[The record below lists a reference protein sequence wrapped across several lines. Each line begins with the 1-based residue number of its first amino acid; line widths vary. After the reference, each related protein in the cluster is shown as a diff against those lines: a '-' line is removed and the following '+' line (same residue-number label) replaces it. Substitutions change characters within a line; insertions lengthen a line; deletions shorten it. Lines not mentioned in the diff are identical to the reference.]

1 MRARRGVLVG
11 WAVVASYAALLLGV
25 GMAAVQSNDGPSGGA
40 GPASSEEAAGRFVKA
55 WERSRTATFVTT
67 GTYERRSD
75 VTGASVASEDVV
87 VQRPPRRLHRQLG
100 GVEGRDDDRLLVCPA
115 PPAGADE
122 EDRQPCRL
130 GAPGGRTYA
139 EQVADE
145 IAGLRSLTA
154 GPDPLYGVTD
164 GAEGCFDLELRR
176 VDPRAPFGVEAS
188 FCFDA
193 ATGAPTRSSVRH
205 EGGIV
210 EVVVVTEV
218 RPAVRDIDL
227 VP

>member
-1 MRARRGVLVG
+1 MVVG
-11 WAVVASYAALLLGV
+11 WAVVVAYASLLIGV
-25 GMAAVQSNDGPSGGA
+25 GIVEVQDGGRVPVDDGPALSQGTA
-40 GPASSEEAAGRFVKA
+40 ERFVQA
-55 WERSRTATFVTT
+55 WERSRTATFVTR

-87 VQRPPRRLHRQLG
+87 AQRPPRRLHRQLG

-122 EDRQPCRL
+122 KDREPCRL

-145 IAGLRSLTA
+145 VAGLRSLTA
-154 GPDPLYGVTD
+154 GPDPLYRVTD
-164 GAEGCFDLELRR
+164 GDEGCYDLELRR

-193 ATGAPTRSSVRH
+193 ATGAPARSSVRH

-210 EVVVVTEV
+210 EVVVVTEI
-218 RPAVRDIDL
+218 RTEVRDIDL

>member
-1 MRARRGVLVG
+1 VVL
-11 WAVVASYAALLLGV
+11 AYATLLLGV
-25 GMAAVQSNDGPSGGA
+25 GIAEVRHDDRPLVDEDPALSDAAA
-40 GPASSEEAAGRFVKA
+40 ERFVQA

-115 PPAGADE
+115 PPAGEDE
-122 EDRQPCRL
+122 EDREPCRL

-139 EQVADE
+139 EQVRDE
-145 IAGLRSLTA
+145 VDGLRSLTS
-154 GPDPLYGVTD
+154 GPDPLYGVTAGD
-164 GAEGCFDLELRR
+164 EGCYDLELRR

-193 ATGAPTRSSVRH
+193 ATGAPTRSRVRH

-210 EVVVVTEV
+210 EVVVVTEI
-218 RPAVRDIDL
+218 RTEVRDVDL